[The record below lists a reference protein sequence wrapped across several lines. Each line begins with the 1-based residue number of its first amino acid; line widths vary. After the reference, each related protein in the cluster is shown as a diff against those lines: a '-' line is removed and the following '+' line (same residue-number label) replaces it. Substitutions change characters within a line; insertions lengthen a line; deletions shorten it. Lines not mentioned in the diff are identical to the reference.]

1 MANAP
6 ARNSAKKR
14 VGTVRCPMS
23 DTVCD
28 VFTVRLGNRHAE
40 RLYYRS
46 PVVGT
51 IQCYGPAGQAWLR
64 ANMVADQPAQA
75 EPPAAQPV
83 QVTPQPA
90 AQPEP
95 EPPQQPEND
104 EQRRF
109 LMALGRA

>member
-1 MANAP
+1 
-6 ARNSAKKR
+6 
-14 VGTVRCPMS
+14 MS

-28 VFTVRLGNRHAE
+28 VFVVRLGNRHAE

-64 ANMVADQPAQA
+64 ANMVADQPAKA
-75 EPPAAQPV
+75 EPPAEQPV

-95 EPPQQPEND
+95 EPVQQPEN
-104 EQRRF
+104 EEMGR
-109 LMALGRA
+109 LLAALGRA